1 MITIGYSTRVTNPLL
16 QEYFKKSSGIK
27 DVEVIE
33 KISRVDI
40 FSTAARELGITEV
53 ATSRG
58 VIQLFDGTKFSTEDP
73 LRYLND
79 LEIKR
84 DFTMTEIYGRL
95 IHFSNFLVQ
104 IIPKPF
110 KTNSI
115 KKDRGVV
122 FSSVIHPF
130 LIMLL

>member
-1 MITIGYSTRVTNPLL
+1 MNRPSRTENLWQMTQMARWGHIPFPRNW
-16 QEYFKKSSGIK
+16 
-27 DVEVIE
+27 VEVIE

-58 VIQLFDGTKFSTEDP
+58 VIQLFDGTRFSTEDP

-84 DFTMTEIYGRL
+84 DFTMTEISMNTPT
-95 IHFSNFLVQ
+95 IAA
-104 IIPKPF
+104 
-110 KTNSI
+110 
-115 KKDRGVV
+115 
-122 FSSVIHPF
+122 
-130 LIMLL
+130 